1 MKIIGQVQWLLPVIP
16 AIPEVEIGGLQLKVS
31 QGKKKLLRLLKTK

>member
-16 AIPEVEIGGLQLKVS
+16 AIPEVEIGLQLKVS